1 MSVSQCPDR
10 AADPVAAGASL
21 TAGLENA
28 VIRRP
33 SQPTAAP
40 SAPAAAVVPSAP
52 AAPEAATALRY
63 DQMLE
68 RVRYEGMYPT
78 RERAEATVR
87 TVLTVLGQQ
96 LTGQERLDLVT
107 RLPVEAARALA
118 AEAPCGEAVAARDL
132 VSRIAA
138 RTGGTNATARWD
150 AGTVLVQIARLVGDD
165 VLDRLLA
172 RLPSGYAL
180 LFGRAELIQPA

>member
-10 AADPVAAGASL
+10 AADPVAGGAPLSS
-21 TAGLENA
+21 GPENA

-33 SQPTAAP
+33 SQPTAALAA
-40 SAPAAAVVPSAP
+40 SAAP
-52 AAPEAATALRY
+52 AAPAAALRY

-107 RLPVEAARALA
+107 RLPVEAGRALA
-118 AEAPCGEAVAARDL
+118 AEAACGEAVAARDL

-138 RTGGTNATARWD
+138 RNGGTNATARWD
-150 AGTVLVQIARLVGDD
+150 TGTVLAQVARLVGDD
-165 VLDRLLA
+165 VVDRLLA